1 MKHQPRRAPPDL
13 HATARK
19 MGRKIADLSGS
30 GEPVTEADLL
40 TDFSADAI
48 RQHIEAARGEARRL
62 LGDKIA
68 A

>member
-1 MKHQPRRAPPDL
+1 
-13 HATARK
+13 

-30 GEPVTEADLL
+30 GEAVTEADLL

-62 LGDKIA
+62 LGSRVA